1 MKLTYL
7 YAKVWLE
14 MKILLQNCK
23 LNLSNSFHSRTLDTS
38 ILLWDQN
45 LYEVV
50 HTCLFLCTRQYY
62 IKGTYFPTV
71 MQVFYYQ
78 VIYLISGD
86 LKQILPDRY
95 NFSLNIFK
103 EKNIFWK
110 QITCTAVWIQIE
122 FEPFVHYTL
131 HKFNKEWCNTVL
143 NYQFL

>member
-1 MKLTYL
+1 MIFFLNWHAFPAFTFCIFSCMYDNFLKLTYL
-7 YAKVWLE
+7 YAKVCLE

-95 NFSLNIFK
+95 NFSSTSLRKKIYS
-103 EKNIFWK
+103 E
-110 QITCTAVWIQIE
+110 
-122 FEPFVHYTL
+122 
-131 HKFNKEWCNTVL
+131 NK
-143 NYQFL
+143 